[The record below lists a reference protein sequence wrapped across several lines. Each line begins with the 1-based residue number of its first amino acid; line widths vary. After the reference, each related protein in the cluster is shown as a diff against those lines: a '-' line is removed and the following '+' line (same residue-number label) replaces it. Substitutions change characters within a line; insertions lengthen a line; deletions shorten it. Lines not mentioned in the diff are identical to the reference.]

1 MFGTTTVDYI
11 LFITAPVT
19 LAPNLNEVCDTKWVS
34 PTELK
39 SLMEELDPASFTPW
53 FKLIVQQFLFP
64 WWDVLLSKRTT
75 KPISEKARQG
85 QEEAQQ
91 GEQEKQGT
99 AVVDAK
105 QLAHLKDNVIHR
117 ML

>member
-1 MFGTTTVDYI
+1 
-11 LFITAPVT
+11 
-19 LAPNLNEVCDTKWVS
+19 
-34 PTELK
+34 
-39 SLMEELDPASFTPW
+39 MEELDPASFTPW

-75 KPISEKARQG
+75 KPISEAAKKG

-91 GEQEKQGT
+91 DGT